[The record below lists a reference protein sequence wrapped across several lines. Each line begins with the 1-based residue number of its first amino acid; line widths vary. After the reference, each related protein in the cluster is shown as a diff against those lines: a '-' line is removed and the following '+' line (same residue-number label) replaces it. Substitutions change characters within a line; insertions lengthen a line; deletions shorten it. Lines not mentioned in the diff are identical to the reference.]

1 MSISDLLPWIN
12 LLILPVLKYVMD
24 IDRRL
29 TRIEAARAAEKE
41 ARDVRAWGR
50 RTSDGDPKS

>member
-50 RTSDGDPKS
+50 RTTDGDPQS